1 MSVKLWLTEDLARDE
16 TGQRLYSQKT
26 AALDGPPRV
35 NGKAR
40 RWTDAGVNRP
50 SRSELKGAAEAQ
62 FSPARTGAIFF

>member
-1 MSVKLWLTEDLARDE
+1 MRQ
-16 TGQRLYSQKT
+16 GNGFIRRKT
-26 AALDGPPRV
+26 AAFDGPPRV

-50 SRSELKGAAEAQ
+50 SRSELNGAAEAQ